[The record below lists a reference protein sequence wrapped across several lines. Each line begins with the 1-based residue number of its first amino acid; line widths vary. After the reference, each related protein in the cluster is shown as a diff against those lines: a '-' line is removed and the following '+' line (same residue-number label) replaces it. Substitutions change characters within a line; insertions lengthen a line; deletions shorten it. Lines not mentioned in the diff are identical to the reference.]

1 MGGGAPSPL
10 LRTVKNDV
18 EESYPT
24 KTWGKDVEQR
34 ADRLQQE
41 AVRQIGSE
49 LVSWWF
55 FDWFFRWRPWNR
67 SKKNWRNQRGAF
79 WKTQSVN
86 LEFIHV
92 PPDFQCVFL
101 IQGPG
106 EIPWE
111 WAKEV
116 ARREEAEWRASKRCQ
131 RWSWGAWWTP
141 WSWWKGP
148 ELSVLFDRSH
158 GWREDISLK
167 NAWNYETLKHTFST
181 FVMVVQVSQ
190 RFIEHLIPS
199 RFWSYFE
206 ILDIFGC
213 LFVRMQR
220 WLTLV
225 LLSHGCSSMSRSPS
239 FNTATQMLL
248 RKMRHSWAFSIT
260 LRTVWKLW
268 KMKMQNFRLG
278 WRAMK
283 VSNICRFLAT
293 RAMWML
299 LGETRFA
306 GLRVM
311 ITFTT
316 DTGLSVKTMQS
327 KRGIGFVK
335 LNSHHWGKWVG
346 TVANIQPHQTSKI
359 FEKLRINFASPL
371 LFCFFFSFHESGK
384 SLGGP
389 KGEGRVESPSANLRV
404 AGGFASICD
413 AKGTCSRTR
422 VEPFRQDTKLKEL
435 KDLEKESKEQ
445 MKHRW

>member
-10 LRTVKNDV
+10 PNGKTKMTLRNLIPQKPEVKMSSRELTGCNKRP
-18 EESYPT
+18 S
-24 KTWGKDVEQR
+24 
-34 ADRLQQE
+34 DRLE
-41 AVRQIGSE
+41 ASWFPGGFLTGFSGDDLETEARRIGE
-49 LVSWWF
+49 IKEARF
-55 FDWFFRWRPWNR
+55 FGKPRC
-67 SKKNWRNQRGAF
+67 
-79 WKTQSVN
+79 QSGIY
-86 LEFIHV
+86 LSIHV
-92 PPDFQCVFL
+92 PPDFECVFPIWSRDLEKSLENEQKKLQEEKKRNEELQKDAKDGVEEPGGPHEADEKAQNCRCCL
-101 IQGPG
+101 IAVMAEGKTLCWRMD
-106 EIPWE
+106 EIMKLWNILFRHL
-111 WAKEV
+111 WWSYKV
-116 ARREEAEWRASKRCQ
+116 A
-131 RWSWGAWWTP
+131 
-141 WSWWKGP
+141 
-148 ELSVLFDRSH
+148 
-158 GWREDISLK
+158 
-167 NAWNYETLKHTFST
+167 
-181 FVMVVQVSQ
+181 Q

-283 VSNICRFLAT
+283 FSNICRFLAT
-293 RAMWML
+293 CAMWML

-306 GLRVM
+306 GLSVM
-311 ITFTT
+311 ITFAA
-316 DTGLSVKTMQS
+316 DTGLNLIAT
-327 KRGIGFVK
+327 IGGNGWE
-335 LNSHHWGKWVG
+335 LR
-346 TVANIQPHQTSKI
+346 QTSNPTKPLKI

-371 LFCFFFSFHESGK
+371 LFCYFFVSRAGK

-404 AGGFASICD
+404 AGGFALICD
-413 AKGTCSRTR
+413 AKGTCFRTR
-422 VEPFRQDTKLKEL
+422 VEPLRQDTKLKEL

-445 MKHRW
+445 MKHR